1 MVQIRQL
8 LRRIFATHQCI
19 DIHIP
24 APSSGQPITILTPTG
39 PIRTHHRPSDACIN
53 QLIAAGRRSAD
64 RPFGTADPTLDAE
77 LTIAGRRCRLAA
89 VGPPLAPATAVT
101 LRVHSEQHPTLR
113 DLIRDGMIPARIAAW
128 LRDRLHAGGAVLIAG
143 PRGAGKTTL
152 CGAAMFALPAE
163 TRVITI
169 EDTPELP
176 VRSLRQAGRDVQPLH
191 ADPASRT
198 HTPTDAVRAALRL
211 GDSALIIGEVRGPEV
226 AAVYEAIRVGAQSEA
241 VLATIHGGT
250 PQAVRDRI
258 IIDLGVSERSFQ
270 HTDAIVCCGRRAG
283 RHLVT
288 QIVAVGADGFDRVFS
303 TPHIAADD
311 RTD

>member
-1 MVQIRQL
+1 MPQAPQL
-8 LRRIFATHQCI
+8 LRRILTAHPCT

-24 APSSGQPITILTPTG
+24 APRSGQPITVVTPTG
-39 PIRTHHRPSDACIN
+39 PVRTRHRPTDACIDR
-53 QLIAAGRRSAD
+53 LVALGRRAAD

-77 LTIAGRRCRLAA
+77 ITVAGRRCRLAA
-89 VGPPLAPATAVT
+89 VGPPLAPAVAITI
-101 LRVHSEQHPTLR
+101 RVHPAQHRTLT
-113 DLIRDGMIPARIAAW
+113 DLIRGRMLPARLAAW
-128 LRDRLHAGGAVLIAG
+128 LRDRLRAGGAMLIAG

-152 CGAAMFALPAE
+152 CAAAMVALRAE
-163 TRVITI
+163 TRIITI

-176 VRSLRQAGRDVQPLH
+176 VDALRRAGRDIQPLR
-191 ADPASRT
+191 ADPTSTT

-250 PQAVRDRI
+250 PRAVRDRI
-258 IIDLGVSERSFQ
+258 TIDLGVSDRSFR
-270 HTDAIVCCGRRAG
+270 HTDAIVCCGRHGG

-288 QIVAVGADGFDRVFS
+288 QVVTVDAEGFTPVF
-303 TPHIAADD
+303 THPDAPMDAPAA
-311 RTD
+311 

>member
-1 MVQIRQL
+1 MAQIRQL
-8 LRRIFATHQCI
+8 LRRILTTHRCI

-24 APSSGQPITILTPTG
+24 APSSGQPITVVTPTG
-39 PIRTHHRPSDACIN
+39 PVRTHHRPSEACIN
-53 QLIAAGRRSAD
+53 QLIAAGRRTAD

-77 LTIAGRRCRLAA
+77 VTIAGRRCRLAA
-89 VGPPLAPATAVT
+89 VGPPLAPAVAVT
-101 LRVHSEQHPTLR
+101 LRVHTEQHPTLC
-113 DLIRDGMIPARIAAW
+113 DLIRGGMLPARIAAW

-152 CGAAMFALPAE
+152 CGAAMTALPAA
-163 TRVITI
+163 TRIITI

-176 VRSLRQAGRDVQPLH
+176 VQSLREAARDVQPLH
-191 ADPASRT
+191 ADPASTT
-198 HTPTDAVRAALRL
+198 HSPTDAVRAALRL

-258 IIDLGVSERSFQ
+258 VIDLGVSDRSFQ
-270 HTDAIVCCGRRAG
+270 HTDAIVCCGRHAG
-283 RHLVT
+283 QHLVT
-288 QIVAVGADGFDRVFS
+288 EIVTVGPAGFDRVFMS
-303 TPHIAADD
+303 PHVAADD
-311 RTD
+311 RPD